1 MNNNA
6 HLKLESKTEAT
17 PPSQPGVDETS
28 SITKSPSEN
37 DTASTLPNPAGKSS
51 SNLHQE
57 GFPDG
62 SVMWDGPEP
71 SGEGARSAVPRIPPM
86 KTMDPAEPMTD
97 PLPALPVTVSGVGFA
112 TADTQKSREEISIS
126 VQRAALA
133 KQMLAATSN
142 AYSKKSVIE
151 TGVNE
156 RTASANDDAFAQEA
170 DVDSQEASAESVL
183 INHPGLHKWTDQ
195 LIQEA
200 QDLQDPNKS
209 DDPDIKAFEDLVSQV
224 LGAPGSDSSS
234 SEGQGEASDE
244 NQDFVGEGQPLTEE
258 NREEAFNIIRSVRA
272 ALKEI
277 NADRQR
283 RKDTQAG
290 EATLADYQKRLNY
303 LLPLFE
309 HSISKASQIPWTD
322 TFDMFNVSR
331 STFSQYRSV
340 IKWYSTETLQK
351 LLKDQDQIQR
361 SQGQDRHW
369 YRAVQKLRDALHE
382 FKEVLSLSYDEYR
395 GQENWPAKRLTKDHP
410 PKSKKHALKKLPEG
424 WPERFDFLNEQSP
437 TYRLAGVLLRFCGLR
452 PAELERGVDV
462 SWTAQGVQV
471 LIHGA
476 KVRATA
482 GQPWRSFTFESALLP
497 AWFVEELQKSQVVQ
511 SKPTMHIQV
520 NSDNLRAHLRRM
532 SGAVFNPDN
541 RKNGCR
547 ETLSSYLFRH
557 AFATQMREAGW
568 DSTDIAAAMGHR
580 NAKSTSVYGP
590 RVRGGKKAKPA
601 VAIDKSSVQAARVVK
616 KADTQGLQ
624 KVKAKNPGSRNE

>member
-1 MNNNA
+1 MSSNA
-6 HLKLESKTEAT
+6 HLKLESKPASM
-17 PPSQPGVDETS
+17 PPAQPGVDETT
-28 SITKSPSEN
+28 SIPKSPSEN
-37 DTASTLPNPAGKSS
+37 DTVPTLPNPAGKPS

-86 KTMDPAEPMTD
+86 KTMDPAEPVTD
-97 PLPALPVTVSGVGFA
+97 PLPAVPTTVSGAGFA

-126 VQRAALA
+126 VHRAALA

-151 TGVNE
+151 ISVNE
-156 RTASANDDAFAQEA
+156 RTASANDDDFAQEA
-170 DVDSQEASAESVL
+170 DVELQTVPAEIAL
-183 INHPGLHKWTDQ
+183 LNHPGLQKWTDK

-200 QDLQDPNKS
+200 QEFQDLSKQN
-209 DDPDIKAFEDLVSQV
+209 DPDIRAFEDLLSQAM
-224 LGAPGSDSSS
+224 GGQERDSSS
-234 SEGQGEASDE
+234 SNEQDDDSDE
-244 NQDFVGEGQPLTEE
+244 QQDFVDKDQPLTEE
-258 NREEAFNIIRSVRA
+258 NREEAFAIIRSVRA
-272 ALKEI
+272 ALEEI
-277 NADRQR
+277 NADRLR
-283 RKDTQAG
+283 RKDTKAG
-290 EATLADYQKRLNY
+290 ATTLADYQKRLNY

-309 HSISKASQIPWTD
+309 HCVSLGSQMPWTD
-322 TFDMFNVSR
+322 TFDMLNVSR
-331 STFSQYRSV
+331 STFSKYRSA
-340 IKWYSTETLQK
+340 IKWHSTETVQA
-351 LLKDQDQIQR
+351 LLSDQDRLQR
-361 SQGQDRHW
+361 GQGQNRHW

-382 FKEVLSLSYDEYR
+382 FREVLSLSYDEER
-395 GQENWPAKRLTKDHP
+395 GQESWPAKRLTTEHP
-410 PKSKKHALKKLPEG
+410 GKSKKLALKKLPDG
-424 WPERFDFLNEQSP
+424 WRERFDTLIEQSP
-437 TYRLAGVLLRFCGLR
+437 TYRYAGVLLRFCGLR